1 MIIDGFTQMGPGIKN
16 RASAVLPPMRDTSTA
31 AGLIAALDEAGIDRA
46 VTFAPRWVGGSF
58 LDPTYERAN
67 AAVFEATQQYPDRL
81 IGYGRVNPNW
91 GEAAQRELRRCFDE
105 YGFKG
110 VKLDPDWEN
119 FNPNDKKLVHPLMEI
134 AAAHGAP
141 VLFHSG
147 FIPAQPALF
156 WDLALA
162 FPKVPIVLAHMSQR
176 LTNDAVILAQR
187 VPNIYLDTSD
197 HMYMLGQ
204 YVRQLGVERFV
215 FGSNLPFST
224 VGPELMKVRI
234 RADLSEKDKSLILGG
249 NLERI
254 VTSARVGAAA

>member
-16 RASAVLPPMRDTSTA
+16 HESSPLRPMRDTSTA
-31 AGLIAALDEAGIDRA
+31 EGLIAALDEAGIDRA
-46 VTFAPRWVGGSF
+46 VTFAPRWVGGPF
-58 LDPTYERAN
+58 HDPTYEQAN
-67 AAVFEATQQYPDRL
+67 AAVFEATQQFPDRL
-81 IGYGRVNPNW
+81 IGYARVNPNW
-91 GEAAQRELRRCFDE
+91 GEAAERELDRCLNQ

-119 FNPNDKKLVHPLMEI
+119 FNPNDPKLVHPLMQI
-134 AAAHGAP
+134 AEASGVP
-141 VLFHSG
+141 VLFHAG

-162 FPKVPIVLAHMSQR
+162 FPNVPIILGHMGQR
-176 LTNDAVILAQR
+176 LTNDAVIVAQR
-187 VPNIYLDTSD
+187 VPNVYLDTSD

-204 YVRQLGVERFV
+204 FARQLGVDRFI

-224 VGPELMKVRI
+224 AGPELMKVTVRE
-234 RADLSEKDKSLILGG
+234 DLGNEEKAQILGG

-254 VTSARVGAAA
+254 LSSARVGVAA